1 MKNVKFHKGSDGNY
15 FSYHGNDEDVSGG
28 FDYRFSTKNL
38 WKSIKLDDFE
48 VQLLINP
55 LLNRESN
62 VYDLRDESNKTVGYL
77 FPISLLDSDS
87 DFGDYRNINRV
98 C

>member
-38 WKSIKLDDFE
+38 WKSIKLEDFE

-62 VYDLRDESNKTVGYL
+62 VYDLRDESNKTKRL
-77 FPISLLDSDS
+77 DICFLLV
-87 DFGDYRNINRV
+87 Y
-98 C
+98 